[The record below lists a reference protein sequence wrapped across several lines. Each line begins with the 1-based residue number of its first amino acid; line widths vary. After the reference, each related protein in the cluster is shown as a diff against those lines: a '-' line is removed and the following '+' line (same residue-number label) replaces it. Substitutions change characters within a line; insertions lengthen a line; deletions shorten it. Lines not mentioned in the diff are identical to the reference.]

1 MMTVISPDDGDEKSK
16 YILNEDQKKFIREN
30 YDKIKI
36 KELAQQVWNDPKQT
50 GQTHGGLT
58 IRKYIASEEFQNEL
72 PGARVKTTKYVKGDN
87 AEYELS
93 PDHKLLIRNNLG
105 KMQWMEMARLAFN
118 NSALTPL
125 HAEAKAVY
133 KYCVEIDPGSI
144 PDDEKLT
151 EEEQYKPPTSIDRLV
166 TRVNKYRFRF
176 TGDKSR
182 VLDRNDLRQG
192 DMRNLQSLLGY
203 MYTERFVQ
211 QCSKYTREADRNLF
225 ESSFVRFCYEKPDL
239 LEEEVDN
246 YVSLCSEIVTITQI
260 ERIIQLMDNQLE
272 EALRGNGE
280 EKKLTMTFNESI
292 NNQRDKLNQAKKTYQ
307 SLMDKLVG
315 ARSKRLEDKI
325 QQNASILNLVEAW
338 KNEEK
343 RKELIALAEMEKK
356 ADEGEV
362 GRLNSLDSVIA
373 LIAGISKREGTM

>member
-1 MMTVISPDDGDEKSK
+1 MASEKITLTEEQKRCVDENFDKTPNMK
-16 YILNEDQKKFIREN
+16 DLARIVFKNPKINGNFREAHAIRD
-30 YDKIKI
+30 Y
-36 KELAQQVWNDPKQT
+36 V
-50 GQTHGGLT
+50 
-58 IRKYIASEEFQNEL
+58 ASEEFQAKK
-72 PGARVKTTKYVKGDN
+72 PGAKLKTTKYIKG
-87 AEYELS
+87 EYDKVELT
-93 PDHKLLIRNNLG
+93 PEHKLLIRNNLG
-105 KMQWMEMARLAFN
+105 KMSWGEMAKLIFN
-118 NSALTPL
+118 DPTLTPL
-125 HAEAKAVY
+125 NAESKAVY
-133 KYCVEIDPGSI
+133 EYCMQIDPASI

-151 EEEQYKPPTSIDRLV
+151 EEEQYKAPTSIDRLV
-166 TRVNKYRFRF
+166 TRVNKYRFKF
-176 TGDKSR
+176 NGDKSK
-182 VLDRNDLRQG
+182 VLDRDDLRQG

-203 MYTERFVQ
+203 MHTERFVQ

-225 ESSFVRFCYEKPDL
+225 ESSFVRFCYDKPDL

-272 EALRGNGE
+272 EALRGTGE

-325 QQNASILNLVEAW
+325 QQNSSILNLVEAW
-338 KNEEK
+338 KNESK
-343 RKELIALAEMEKK
+343 RRELIALAEMEKK

-362 GRLNSLDSVIA
+362 ERLNSLDSVVA